1 MNQSIIPLILQRIMA
16 AIAVV
21 FGIVTIIAGSRV
33 LTGTDPGYTVFQPLL
48 VYNTLMGVVYIVGGL
63 MIWRNIRRGKY
74 VAASIFTLNLIVLG
88 GIAYLY
94 FVSGGVAVDSL
105 RAMTLR
111 TVVWLVLLLGSMW
124 LGRGKV

>member
-16 AIAVV
+16 TVAVV

-48 VYNTLMGVVYIVGGL
+48 VYNTLMGVAYIAGGL

-94 FVSGGVAVDSL
+94 FVSDGVAVDSL

-111 TVVWLVLLLGSMW
+111 TVVWLVLLLGSVW
-124 LGRGKV
+124 LGRGKA

>member
-16 AIAVV
+16 TVAVV

-63 MIWRNIRRGKY
+63 MIWRNLRRGKY

-94 FVSGGVAVDSL
+94 FVSDGVAVDSL

>member
-16 AIAVV
+16 TVAVV

-48 VYNTLMGVVYIVGGL
+48 VYNTLMGVAYIAGGL

-94 FVSGGVAVDSL
+94 FVSDGVAVDSL

-111 TVVWLVLLLGSMW
+111 TVVWLVLLLGSVW

>member
-16 AIAVV
+16 AVAVV

-48 VYNTLMGVVYIVGGL
+48 VYNTLMGVAYIAGGL

-94 FVSGGVAVDSL
+94 FVSDGVAVDSL

-111 TVVWLVLLLGSMW
+111 TVVWLVLLLGSVW

>member
-1 MNQSIIPLILQRIMA
+1 MNQSIIHLILQRIMA
-16 AIAVV
+16 AVAVV

-33 LTGTDPGYTVFQPLL
+33 LTGTDPGYAVFQPLL
-48 VYNTLMGVVYIVGGL
+48 VYNTLMGVAYIAGGL

-74 VAASIFTLNLIVLG
+74 MAASIFTLNLIVLG

>member
-16 AIAVV
+16 TVAVV

-48 VYNTLMGVVYIVGGL
+48 VYNTLMGVAYIAGGL
-63 MIWRNIRRGKY
+63 MIWRNLRRGKY

-94 FVSGGVAVDSL
+94 FVSDGVAVDSL

>member
-16 AIAVV
+16 TVAVV

-48 VYNTLMGVVYIVGGL
+48 VYNTLMGIAYIAGGL

-94 FVSGGVAVDSL
+94 FVSDGVAVDSL

>member
-1 MNQSIIPLILQRIMA
+1 MNQSISPLILQRIMA
-16 AIAVV
+16 TVAVV

-63 MIWRNIRRGKY
+63 MIWRNLRRGKY

-94 FVSGGVAVDSL
+94 FVSDGVAVDSL

-111 TVVWLVLLLGSMW
+111 TVVWLVLLLGSVW

>member
-16 AIAVV
+16 AVAVV

-48 VYNTLMGVVYIVGGL
+48 VYNTLMGVAYIAGGL

-94 FVSGGVAVDSL
+94 FVSDGVAVDSL

>member
-16 AIAVV
+16 TVAVV

-63 MIWRNIRRGKY
+63 MIWRNLRRGKY

>member
-16 AIAVV
+16 AVAVV

-63 MIWRNIRRGKY
+63 MIWRNLRRGKY

-94 FVSGGVAVDSL
+94 FVSDGVAVDSL

-111 TVVWLVLLLGSMW
+111 TVVWLVLLLGSVW

>member
-16 AIAVV
+16 AVAVV

-48 VYNTLMGVVYIVGGL
+48 VYNTLMGIAYIAGGL

-94 FVSGGVAVDSL
+94 FISDGVAVDSL
-105 RAMTLR
+105 RAMILR
-111 TVVWLVLLLGSMW
+111 TVVWLVLLLGSVW

>member
-1 MNQSIIPLILQRIMA
+1 MNQSIIPLILQRVMA
-16 AIAVV
+16 AVAVV

-48 VYNTLMGVVYIVGGL
+48 VYNTLMGIAYIAGGL

-88 GIAYLY
+88 CIAYLY

>member
-16 AIAVV
+16 AVAVV

-48 VYNTLMGVVYIVGGL
+48 VYNTLMGIAYIAGGL
-63 MIWRNIRRGKY
+63 MIWRNLRRGKY
-74 VAASIFTLNLIVLG
+74 VAAGIFTLNLIVLG

-94 FVSGGVAVDSL
+94 FISGSVAVDSL

>member
-16 AIAVV
+16 AVAVV

-63 MIWRNIRRGKY
+63 MIWRNLRRGKY

-88 GIAYLY
+88 GISYLY
-94 FVSGGVAVDSL
+94 FVSDGVAVDSL

-111 TVVWLVLLLGSMW
+111 TVVWLVLLLGSVW

>member
-16 AIAVV
+16 AVAVV

-48 VYNTLMGVVYIVGGL
+48 VYNTLMGVAYIAGGL
-63 MIWRNIRRGKY
+63 MIWRNLRRGKY

-94 FVSGGVAVDSL
+94 FVSDGVAVDSL

>member
-16 AIAVV
+16 AVAVV

-63 MIWRNIRRGKY
+63 MIWRNLLRGKY

-94 FVSGGVAVDSL
+94 FVSDGVAVDSL

>member
-16 AIAVV
+16 TVAVV

>member
-16 AIAVV
+16 TVAVV

-63 MIWRNIRRGKY
+63 MIWRNLRRGKY

-94 FVSGGVAVDSL
+94 FVSDGVAVDSL

-111 TVVWLVLLLGSMW
+111 TVVWLVLLLGSVW

>member
-16 AIAVV
+16 TVAVV

-48 VYNTLMGVVYIVGGL
+48 VYNTLMGVAYIAGGL

-94 FVSGGVAVDSL
+94 FVSDGVAVDSL

>member
-16 AIAVV
+16 TVAVV

-48 VYNTLMGVVYIVGGL
+48 VYNTLMGVAYIAGGL

-94 FVSGGVAVDSL
+94 FVSGSVAVDSL

-111 TVVWLVLLLGSMW
+111 TVVWLVLLLGSVW

>member
-16 AIAVV
+16 AVAVV

-48 VYNTLMGVVYIVGGL
+48 VYNTLMGVVYIAGGL
-63 MIWRNIRRGKY
+63 MIWRNLRRGKY

-94 FVSGGVAVDSL
+94 FVSDGVAVDSL

-111 TVVWLVLLLGSMW
+111 TVVWLVLLLGSVW
-124 LGRGKV
+124 LGRGKA

>member
-16 AIAVV
+16 TVAVV

-48 VYNTLMGVVYIVGGL
+48 VYNTLMGIAYIAGGL

-94 FVSGGVAVDSL
+94 FVSDGVAVDSL

-111 TVVWLVLLLGSMW
+111 TVVWLVLLLGSVW

>member
-16 AIAVV
+16 AVAVV

-63 MIWRNIRRGKY
+63 MIWRNLRRGKY

-94 FVSGGVAVDSL
+94 FVSDGVAVDSL